1 MPRKKKAVKV
11 PEPQQPQVSDTDGLE
26 ILTSG
31 DTDAPPPE
39 PEPGPDYEVLI

>member
-26 ILTSG
+26 ILTTG
-31 DTDAPPPE
+31 DDDPQPVE
-39 PEPGPDYEVLI
+39 PEERPDYEVLV

>member
-11 PEPQQPQVSDTDGLE
+11 PEPQVSDTDGLE

-31 DTDAPPPE
+31 DDDPQPVE
-39 PEPGPDYEVLI
+39 PEERPDYEVLV